1 MAFQVSPG
9 VNVSEID
16 LTTVVPAVSSTEG
29 AIAGVFRWGPVEER
43 VLVSSENELVARFG
57 KPTSDNFETFFAAAN
72 FLSYGNK
79 LYVSRAGDNFAFNAY
94 STASGARLTQTS
106 VLSGVVIA
114 NTSGGFTCTSTSLEV
129 GDTITV
135 TGAIT
140 DNGSLD
146 GSITDYTSGPTTYK
160 VSAVSGTVG
169 AVTGFTLTTTSDVAL
184 TTTAGVTVGATFT
197 ATIAENTLIENK
209 ADYDTTYSSLDTA
222 ALYWARYAGVLGN
235 SLKVSVCDS
244 ATAYSSVLFSGTNFA
259 NLGAT
264 FTAVPGSTSVAVA
277 NVVNSA
283 LDSLNLGD
291 LIEID
296 SRLLKVTAKSALTST
311 SELTL
316 GTVAITNSSGAF
328 SCDSAALTAG
338 MIVTITGT
346 FGGTGSILG
355 YTSGKR
361 YKISVESDTAFTL
374 VNLDGTAIVT
384 TDGTPSGLTFKA
396 QAPTTATLTVDNA
409 FTGIDTT
416 TVTGTT
422 RYWEFYNDFNVAP
435 GTSESVAAAGGAS
448 DELHIVV
455 VDEDGLFTG
464 EAGTIIEKYQS
475 VSRASDAKGP
485 EGGTIYYRDLINNNS
500 QYIYVGAAREAGYD
514 EVAATSAAVTA
525 TTPLTLSFRGGA
537 DSAAEGSVTLASLS
551 AAWDLFKNAEEVD
564 VSLLVAGKAV
574 GLNGVQLANYLI
586 DNIAEYR
593 RDCVV
598 FISPRATDVVN
609 QVNAAENAVAFRNNL
624 RSTSYAVLDSGYKY
638 QYDRYNDVNRYIPL
652 NGDIAGLCVRTDETR
667 DPWFSPA
674 GFNRG
679 QVKNIL
685 KLAYN
690 PDKAKRDL
698 LYKAGVNP
706 VVSFPG
712 QGTVLYGDK
721 TLLAKPSAFD
731 RINVRRLFIVLE
743 KAIATSAK
751 FSLFEFNDE
760 FTRAQFR
767 SLVEPYL
774 RDVLGRR
781 GIYDFRVICDS
792 TNNSAEVVDRNEFV
806 GDIYIKPARSINFI
820 QLNFVAVRTGVEFSE
835 VVGQF

>member
-43 VLVSSENELVARFG
+43 VLVGSENELVARFG
-57 KPTSDNFETFFAAAN
+57 KPTSDNYETFFAAAN

-79 LYVSRAGDNFAFNAY
+79 LYVSRAADTAAFNAY
-94 STASGARLTQTS
+94 ATLG
-106 VLSGVVIA
+106 
-114 NTSGGFTCTSTSLEV
+114 
-129 GDTITV
+129 TV
-135 TGAIT
+135 T
-140 DNGSLD
+140 S
-146 GSITDYTSGPTTYK
+146 
-160 VSAVSGTVG
+160 
-169 AVTGFTLTTTSDVAL
+169 
-184 TTTAGVTVGATFT
+184 
-197 ATIAENTLIENK
+197 TLIENK
-209 ADYDTTYSSLDTA
+209 ADFDATYSSLDTD

-235 SLKVSVCDS
+235 SLKISVCDS
-244 ATAYSSVLFSGTNFA
+244 AAAYTSTLFSGTNFA

-277 NVVNSA
+277 NVVNGA
-283 LDSLNLGD
+283 LDSLNIGD

-296 SRLLKVTAKSALTST
+296 SRLLKVNAKSALANTT
-311 SELTL
+311 ELTL
-316 GTVAITNSSGAF
+316 TTVVIDG
-328 SCDSAALTAG
+328 TAG
-338 MIVTITGT
+338 QFTCDEETSLATGQIVTITGT
-346 FGGTGSILG
+346 LGGTGSITG

-361 YKISVESDTAFTL
+361 YKISEEDNTSFTL
-374 VNLDGTAIVT
+374 VNLDGSAIVT
-384 TDGTPSGLTFKA
+384 TAGTPTGLTVKA
-396 QAPTTATLTVDNA
+396 QTPTTATLTIESA
-409 FTGIDTT
+409 FTGIANS

-422 RYWEFYNDFNVAP
+422 RYWEFYNDFNIAP
-435 GTSESVAAAGGAS
+435 GTSEYVAAAGGAA

-455 VDEDGLFTG
+455 VDEDGMFTG

-485 EGGTIYYRDLINNNS
+485 EGGSIYYRDLINNNS

-525 TTPLTLSFRGGA
+525 TTPLRLSFSGGA
-537 DSAAEGSVTLASLS
+537 DSAAEGSIAVSYLS
-551 AAWDLFKNAEEVD
+551 DAWDLFKNAEEVD

-598 FISPRATDVVN
+598 FISPRSTDVVN
-609 QVNAAENAVAFRNNL
+609 QVLAAENAVSFRNNL

-638 QYDRYNDVNRYIPL
+638 QYDRYNDVNRYVPL
-652 NGDIAGLCVRTDETR
+652 CGDIAGLCVRTDETR

-721 TLLAKPSAFD
+721 TLLSKPSAFD

-774 RDVLGRR
+774 RDIQGRR
-781 GIYDFRVICDS
+781 GIYDFKVICDS
-792 TNNSAEVVDRNEFV
+792 SNNTAEVIDRNEFI

>member
-29 AIAGVFRWGPVEER
+29 ATAGVFRWGPVKDR
-43 VLVSSENELVARFG
+43 VLVGSENELVARFG
-57 KPTSDNFETFFAAAN
+57 KPTSDNYETFFAAAN

-79 LYVSRAGDNFAFNAY
+79 LYISRAADASTYNAY
-94 STASGARLTQTS
+94 STASGERTTQTS
-106 VLSGVVIA
+106 VISGTAI
-114 NTSGGFTCTSTSLEV
+114 SGTAGQFTCTATTLEV
-129 GDTITV
+129 GDTIAVSGTLSG

-140 DNGSLD
+140 GYSN
-146 GSITDYTSGPTTYK
+146 PTTYK
-160 VSAVSGTVG
+160 VSSVTGTAG
-169 AVTGFTLTTTSDVAL
+169 AITGFTLTTTADVAIV
-184 TTTAGVTVGATFT
+184 TTAGTTAGLTFT

-209 ADYDTTYSSLDTA
+209 ADFDATYTSIDTA

-244 ATAYSSVLFSGTNFA
+244 AAAYSSVLFSGTNFA

-277 NVVNSA
+277 NVVNGA

-291 LIEID
+291 LIEIN
-296 SRLLKVTAKSALTST
+296 SRLLKVNAKSALAST
-311 SELTL
+311 SEVTIT
-316 GTVAITNSSGAF
+316 TVAITDTSGAF
-328 SCDSAALTAG
+328 SCDSASISVG
-338 MIVTITGT
+338 DIVTITGT
-346 FGGTGSILG
+346 LGGTGSIVG
-355 YTSGKR
+355 YTSGKK
-361 YKISVESDTAFTL
+361 YKISVENNTTFTL
-374 VNLDGTAIVT
+374 VNLDGSAIVT
-384 TDGTPSGLTFKA
+384 TDGTPTGLTVKA

-409 FTGIDTT
+409 FTGIAN
-416 TVTGTT
+416 VTATGIT
-422 RYWEFYNDFNVAP
+422 RYWEFYNDFNIAP
-435 GTSESVAAAGGAS
+435 GTSEYVAAAGGVA

-464 EAGTIIEKYQS
+464 EAGTVIEKYQS

-485 EGGTIYYRDLINNNS
+485 EGGSIYYRDLINNNS

-525 TTPLTLSFRGGA
+525 TTPLRLSFRGGA
-537 DSAAEGSVTLASLS
+537 DSAAEGAIALASLS
-551 AAWDLFKNAEEVD
+551 DAWDLFKNAEEVD

-792 TNNSAEVVDRNEFV
+792 TNNTGEVIDRNEFV